1 MDLHSAIAVT
11 GTVTAVIAVLS
22 LVRFLVYWFAVSD
35 AFWQDKPLE
44 PGDVSRFTWHFFIPC
59 RDEET
64 VVATSVARL
73 RDTFPGCHVWAIDD
87 ASEDRTRA
95 IIEERAAHDPH
106 VHLVARRR
114 PDARL
119 GKGAALN
126 AAYRQLSDWLPA
138 DADRSEVVVCVVDAD
153 GQLAANALEQA
164 SAAFEDPQLGGAQ
177 IGVRMRNAGDP
188 LPRPDAGR
196 LANAHA
202 RWLARMQDVEFSVNN
217 AGMQILRRRTNSVGL
232 GGNGQFVR
240 LTALDSI
247 ADDATAAAWPDD
259 ALLEDYES
267 GLLML
272 LDGWRIS
279 HLEGTYV
286 SQEGLVSA
294 RRFMTQRTRWAQG
307 NLQCL
312 RYLPRILRSK
322 NYTFWGKWET
332 AYTLM
337 QGPLHILMTIT
348 TLLFMGLCFVD
359 FTRGPTAFL
368 DSAFAHLLLPSVFFL
383 IAAGPLAMWGTRYRA
398 TRLPES
404 RWFAGLMWGL
414 GLWVYTYHLFVVTNR
429 GLARIVLGR
438 NGWAKTR
445 RNAEALG
452 IGPVAKEA

>member
-1 MDLHSAIAVT
+1 MDLNAALAVT
-11 GTVTAVIAVLS
+11 GTVVTVIAVVS
-22 LVRFLVYWFAVSD
+22 LLRFLVYWFAVSD
-35 AFWQDKPLE
+35 AFWQDRPLE
-44 PGDVSRFTWHFFIPC
+44 PGDPTRFTWHFFIPC
-59 RDEET
+59 RDEEA

-73 RDTFPGCHVWAIDD
+73 RDTFPGCHVWAVDD
-87 ASEDRTRA
+87 ASDDRTRE
-95 IIEERAAHDPH
+95 IIEERAARDPH
-106 VHLVARRR
+106 VHLVARQR

-138 DADRSEVVVCVVDAD
+138 GADRSGVVVCVLDAD

-164 SAAFEDPQLGGAQ
+164 SAAFDDPRTGGAQ

-196 LANAHA
+196 LINAHA

-217 AGMQILRRRTNSVGL
+217 AGMQILRRRTQSVGL

-247 ADDATAAAWPDD
+247 ADEATGCAWPDG

-272 LDGWRIS
+272 LDGWKLS
-279 HLEGTYV
+279 HLEGTHV
-286 SQEGLVSA
+286 SQEGLVST

-332 AYTLM
+332 TYTLM
-337 QGPLHILMTIT
+337 QGPLHILMA
-348 TLLFMGLCFVD
+348 LSGALFVALVIAC
-359 FTRGPTAFL
+359 
-368 DSAFAHLLLPSVFFL
+368 SAPAGLLLPSVFLL

-398 TRLPES
+398 TRFADKS
-404 RWFAGLMWGL
+404 WFAGLMWGL
-414 GLWVYTYHLFVVTNR
+414 GLWMYTYHLFVVTVR
-429 GLARIVLGR
+429 GLVRILLGR